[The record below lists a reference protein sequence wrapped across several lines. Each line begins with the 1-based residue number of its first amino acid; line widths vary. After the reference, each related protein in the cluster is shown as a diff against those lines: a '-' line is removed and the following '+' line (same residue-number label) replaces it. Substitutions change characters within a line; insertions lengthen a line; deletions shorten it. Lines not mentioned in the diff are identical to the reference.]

1 MKLYEATERF
11 AAWLVAVIVL
21 SLLLI
26 PIVMIVLTSLTPENF
41 PTIPNDGISIHWYAE
56 MATNTELIQALVTS
70 VIVAAFAAILS
81 GIVGTITAIGF
92 VRSEFPYQ
100 EELATV
106 MLLPL
111 MISPVIT
118 GLAIIQFASRA
129 DLPSGYPTLIIG
141 HSILTLP
148 YVFLIVRSRLAT
160 FNNDLVKASRV
171 LGANGLE
178 TSLNITL
185 PAIFPTVVSA
195 MIISFVV
202 SFGEFTATQFLIAP
216 DATTVPV
223 IIYTMLRA
231 GLSPEISALSTVL
244 IAIMLIGALISGAMT
259 ESRSS

>member
-1 MKLYEATERF
+1 MKLYKVAEQF

-21 SLLLI
+21 SLLLV
-26 PIVMIVLTSLTPENF
+26 PIVMIVLTSLTPESF
-41 PTIPNDGISIHWYAE
+41 PTIPDGDVTLYWYSE
-56 MATNTELIQALVTS
+56 MLSNTELMQALVTS
-70 VIVAAFAAILS
+70 FLVATCAAILS
-81 GIVGTITAIGF
+81 GIVGTVAAIGF
-92 VRSEFPYQ
+92 VRSEISYR
-100 EELATV
+100 EELATL

-118 GLAIIQFASRA
+118 GLAIIQFSSQA

-148 YVFLIVRSRLAT
+148 YVFLIVRSRLVT
-160 FNNDLVKASRV
+160 FDDDLREASRV

-185 PAIFPTVVSA
+185 PVISPTVISA
-195 MIISFVV
+195 MVISFVV

-231 GLSPEISALSTVL
+231 GLSPEISALSTLL
-244 IAIMLIGALISGAMT
+244 IAIMVLGALISGAVT
-259 ESRSS
+259 RST